1 MKEFKY
7 SADGDSLMLGTEAF
21 KAHYSNYYGD
31 GDFTVYIDEN
41 GNDPDNWK
49 DNWKYVDSVE
59 GQFNVYDCDT
69 KDAEVLTTLEGRY
82 GIYGKH
88 GDMLLVKWN

>member
-7 SADGDSLMLGTEAF
+7 STEGGSLMVGTEAF

-31 GDFTVYIDEN
+31 GDFTVYIDDD
-41 GNDPDNWK
+41 GNDP

-69 KDAEVLTTLEGRY
+69 KDAEILTTLNGRY
-82 GIYGKH
+82 GIYSKRGN
-88 GDMLLVKWN
+88 MLLVKWN

>member
-1 MKEFKY
+1 MKEFNY
-7 SADGDSLMLGTEAF
+7 SAKDGSLMVGTEAF
-21 KAHYSNYYGD
+21 KAHYSNYYGY
-31 GDFTVYIDEN
+31 GDFTIYIDDD
-41 GNDPDNWK
+41 GNDP

-69 KDAEVLTTLEGRY
+69 KEAEVLTTLEGRY
-82 GIYGKH
+82 GIYSKH